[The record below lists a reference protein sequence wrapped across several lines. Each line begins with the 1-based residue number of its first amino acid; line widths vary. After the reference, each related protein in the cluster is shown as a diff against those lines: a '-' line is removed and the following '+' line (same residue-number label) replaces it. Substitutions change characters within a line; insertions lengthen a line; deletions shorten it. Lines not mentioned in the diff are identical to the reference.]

1 MYTIVS
7 ENELY
12 HWDKGG
18 QASKHK
24 YIDRKMKNGRW
35 VYIYPGDQYK
45 KAKREAYLA
54 KGRSE
59 AERSGYGAMNQT
71 RANQKYQKTSQ
82 KVFDE
87 YDRQYEKGNKY
98 KNRKFEGGT
107 VRDRQRWEKYNRDN
121 AEAYE
126 EVERTRR
133 TSAKNAS
140 KSKKKVDAINNTVA
154 DKIDRGKR
162 KLKKYLNRGVR
173 TKIKEPKTSNKTEKV
188 NLSELEKQGYKKNT
202 EKGNSQKKRKKGLR
216 LPNGTYIRF
225 RTKK

>member
-1 MYTIVS
+1 MYKIVS

-12 HWDKGG
+12 HWDKGS
-18 QASKHK
+18 QSSKHK

-35 VYIYPGDQYK
+35 VYIYPNDQYK

-59 AERSGYGAMNQT
+59 AERSGYGAMNST
-71 RANQKYQKTSQ
+71 RAYQKVN
-82 KVFDE
+82 KAIN
-87 YDRQYEKGNKY
+87 DRDAYVKSLEAKYGKGNIDKSTKSEAQHFKTLNREVNKSVNDANKTY
-98 KNRKFEGGT
+98 STTEKNK
-107 VRDRQRWEKYNRDN
+107 
-121 AEAYE
+121 
-126 EVERTRR
+126 
-133 TSAKNAS
+133 KNAKSVVS
-140 KSKKKVDAINNTVA
+140 KIENSIAY
-154 DKIDRGKR
+154 KIEQGKR
-162 KLKKYLNRGVR
+162 KLKKYLNRGVK